1 MPNNTNAFINNRA
14 NFANDFYT
22 FPLRLQLFDGLN
34 WINESLYTLD
44 LVPGITNVKLLHFEI
59 VDYYGQTIQ
68 SLNGRF
74 IFYYITKLNIFRKV
88 ILFYN

>member
-1 MPNNTNAFINNRA
+1 MA

-22 FPLRLQLFDGLN
+22 FPVRLKLQLFDGLN
-34 WINESLYTLD
+34 WINDSISYSLN
-44 LVPGITNVKLLHFEI
+44 LVPGVTNVKLLHFEI

-74 IFYYITKLNIFRKV
+74 KFSFKTRMNIFRKA
-88 ILFYN
+88 IQFYN